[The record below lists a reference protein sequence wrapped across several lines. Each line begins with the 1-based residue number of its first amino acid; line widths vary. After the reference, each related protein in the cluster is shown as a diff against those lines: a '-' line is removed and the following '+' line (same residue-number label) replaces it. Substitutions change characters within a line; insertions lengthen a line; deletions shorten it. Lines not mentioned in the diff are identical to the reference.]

1 MLRVST
7 AALLAFLIF
16 LVMHFA
22 YFHYC
27 MPIEKVKSLLLTA
40 GLGLIFFSFFIY
52 IFPSEEWFKGKLHI
66 SDGVMSR
73 WVYPAFGVLFYGF
86 LLLGY
91 LEFYFTADRSIT
103 FRMLMITDKQI
114 NHSVTKEQMVAL
126 YDVPGILDKRFEDL
140 TYGGYFELNGDVYR
154 LTDKGKIILRIYKVA
169 IEELHLGTG
178 EQARKYESNLTD
190 SK

>member
-1 MLRVST
+1 MLKVS
-7 AALLAFLIF
+7 AAASLAFLIF
-16 LVMHFA
+16 LAIHFA

-27 MPIEKVKSLLLTA
+27 MPNEKVKNLLLTA
-40 GLGLIFFSFFIY
+40 GLGLIIFLFFIY

-66 SDGVMSR
+66 SDGVMNC
-73 WVYPAFGVLFYGF
+73 WIYPAFGVLFYGF

-103 FRMLMITDKQI
+103 FRMLMIADKQP
-114 NHSVTKEQMVAL
+114 NHSVTKEQMSAL

-140 TYGGYFELNGDVYR
+140 TYGGYFELNGDVYH

-178 EQARKYESNLTD
+178 EVSVAKD
-190 SK
+190 K

>member
-1 MLRVST
+1 MLKVSA

-16 LVMHFA
+16 LVIHFV

-27 MPIEKVKSLLLTA
+27 MPNEKVKTLLLIA
-40 GLGLIFFSFFIY
+40 GLGLIIFFFLIY
-52 IFPSEEWFKGKLHI
+52 AFPSEEWFKGKLHI
-66 SDGVMSR
+66 SEEGMNR
-73 WVYPAFGVLFYGF
+73 WIYPAFGVLFYGF

-103 FRMLMITDKQI
+103 FRMLMIADKQPD
-114 NHSVTKEQMVAL
+114 HSVTKEQMSAL

-140 TYGGYFELNGDVYR
+140 TYGGYFEVNGNVYHI
-154 LTDKGKIILRIYKVA
+154 TDKGKIILKIYKIA

-178 EQARKYESNLTD
+178 EVSVAKDR
-190 SK
+190 

>member
-169 IEELHLGTG
+169 IEELNLGTG

>member
-16 LVMHFA
+16 LAMHFA
-22 YFHYC
+22 YFHYG
-27 MPIEKVKSLLLTA
+27 MPHEKVKTLLLIA
-40 GLGLIFFSFFIY
+40 GLGLIIFLFFIY
-52 IFPSEEWFKGKLHI
+52 ILPSEEWFKNKLHI
-66 SDGVMSR
+66 SHDAMNR
-73 WVYPAFGVLFYGF
+73 WIYPTFGVLFYGF

-103 FRMLMITDKQI
+103 FRMLMIADKQP
-114 NHSVTKEQMVAL
+114 NHSVTKEQMSAL

-140 TYGGYFELNGDVYR
+140 TYGGYFELNENVYHI
-154 LTDKGKIILRIYKVA
+154 TNKGKFILKIYQIA

-178 EQARKYESNLTD
+178 EASVAK

>member
-7 AALLAFLIF
+7 AALFAFLIF

-22 YFHYC
+22 YFHYR

-114 NHSVTKEQMVAL
+114 NHSVTKEQMAAL
-126 YDVPGILDKRFEDL
+126 YDVPGILDKRFDDL

>member
-22 YFHYC
+22 HFHYG
-27 MPIEKVKSLLLTA
+27 MPHEKVKSLLSTA
-40 GLGLIFFSFFIY
+40 GLGLIIFIFLVY
-52 IFPSEEWFKGKLHI
+52 IFPSEDWFKDKLHI
-66 SDGVMSR
+66 SQNVMQR
-73 WVYPAFGVLFYGF
+73 WIYPAFGVLFYGF

-103 FRMLMITDKQI
+103 FRMLMIADKQPD
-114 NHSVTKEQMVAL
+114 HSVTKEQMSAL

-140 TYGGYFELNGDVYR
+140 TYGGYFEVDGNVYHI
-154 LTDKGKIILRIYKVA
+154 TDKGKIILKIYKIA
-169 IEELHLGTG
+169 IEELHLGTS
-178 EQARKYESNLTD
+178 EVSVAKDR
-190 SK
+190 